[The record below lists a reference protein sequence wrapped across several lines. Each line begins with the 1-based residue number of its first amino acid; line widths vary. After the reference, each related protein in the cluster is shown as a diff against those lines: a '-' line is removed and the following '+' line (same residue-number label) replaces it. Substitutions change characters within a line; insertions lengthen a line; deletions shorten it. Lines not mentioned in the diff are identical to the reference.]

1 MHRCHA
7 PHRPRRPGVLGV
19 LGVFFVVSMLFSH
32 AVLAA
37 EESAAEGVE
46 GAVSAASDGA
56 DGLDEVVA
64 CVRANEPRESVVQE
78 AEITTLD
85 STGADRTIAAKV
97 YWKRDKKRLSRV
109 YVSVEEPANLRGSA
123 FLMIER
129 ADRPDDMWLYLP
141 EIRKVRRISSRTIS
155 GSLFGTDFSYEDI
168 KNLRPEFSKDDGRR
182 LPDAEIDGRGMYV
195 VEVEPDAS
203 TGSSYSRIVSYVDR
217 EYCVPLKMEF
227 YAESDLRKVM
237 TINPEKLTREANI
250 WVPRD
255 IVLRDLDNET
265 ESRFVVSEVEIDA
278 SIPDRRFTQSQ
289 LERGR

>member
-7 PHRPRRPGVLGV
+7 PHRPRRRRRQSVL
-19 LGVFFVVSMLFSH
+19 LVVSMLFSH

-37 EESAAEGVE
+37 EESAPEPVE
-46 GAVSAASDGA
+46 VVEAAVSAASDGA

-85 STGADRTIAAKV
+85 STGADRTIEAKV

-141 EIRKVRRISSRTIS
+141 EIRKVRRISSRTVS

-182 LPDAEIDGRGMYV
+182 LPDAEIDGRGVYV

-265 ESRFVVSEVEIDA
+265 ESRFVVAEVEIDA
-278 SIPDRRFTQSQ
+278 GIPDRRFTQSQ